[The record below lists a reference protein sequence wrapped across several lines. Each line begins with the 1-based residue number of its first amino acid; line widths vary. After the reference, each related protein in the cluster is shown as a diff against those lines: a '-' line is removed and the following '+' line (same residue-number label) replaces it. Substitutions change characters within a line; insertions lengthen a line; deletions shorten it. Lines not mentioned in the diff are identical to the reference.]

1 MEDFSFRRYNNKQT
15 SWEEFMF
22 KKRTNKID
30 YSHEIETTAFGYEF
44 YREVLLPELLGNEQS
59 AVLYWTG
66 KEMARQFP
74 LTSKEELEQFFFDA
88 GWGSLSTLQ
97 EKKNEITFGLH
108 SSLITERKKTNRIS
122 CYQLEAGFLAEQ
134 FQNMLHCIT
143 EAYETDKKSE
153 IQFTVKW
160 DPKDRIE

>member
-1 MEDFSFRRYNNKQT
+1 
-15 SWEEFMF
+15 MF
-22 KKRTNKID
+22 KKRTNSID

-44 YREVLLPELLGNEQS
+44 YREVLIPELLGSEQP

-74 LTSKEELEQFFFDA
+74 LSTREEIEDFFQRA
-88 GWGSLSTLQ
+88 GWGKLSIAQ
-97 EKKNEITFGLH
+97 EKKNEVTFDLQ
-108 SSLITERKKTNRIS
+108 SALITERRSTSRNA

-134 FQNMLHCIT
+134 YQNMLRCIA
-143 EAYETDKKSE
+143 EAYETDKKNE

-160 DPKDRIE
+160 DPKDQIE

>member
-1 MEDFSFRRYNNKQT
+1 
-15 SWEEFMF
+15 MF
-22 KKRTNKID
+22 KKRTNSID

-44 YREVLLPELLGNEQS
+44 YREVLIPELLGSEQP

-74 LTSKEELEQFFFDA
+74 LSTREEIVDFFQRA
-88 GWGSLSTLQ
+88 GWGKLSIAQ
-97 EKKNEITFGLH
+97 EKKNEVTFDLQ
-108 SSLITERKKTNRIS
+108 SALITERRKTSRNA

-134 FQNMLHCIT
+134 YQNMLRCIT
-143 EAYETDKKSE
+143 EAYETDKKNE

-160 DPKDRIE
+160 DPKDQIE